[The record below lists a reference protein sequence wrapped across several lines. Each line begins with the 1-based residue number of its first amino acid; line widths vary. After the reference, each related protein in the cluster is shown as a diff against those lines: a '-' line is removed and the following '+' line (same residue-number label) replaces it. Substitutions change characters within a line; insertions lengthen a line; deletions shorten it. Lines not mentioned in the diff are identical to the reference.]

1 MLIIM
6 NANATDDQIQN
17 VVSFIK
23 RKNFDAHVS
32 KGEVQTVIGAVGGKI
47 VDPRDIELLDGVY
60 EVLRISSSY

>member
-6 NANATDDQIQN
+6 NPGATDEQIQA
-17 VVSFIK
+17 VVSHIK

-47 VDPRDIELLDGVY
+47 VDPRDIEL
-60 EVLRISSSY
+60 